1 MISLEELDRT
11 ENASDDCH
19 TPHRYRDRGGEPV
32 YLHSFSKGIAAYSVY
47 LNK

>member
-11 ENASDDCH
+11 ENASDDFK
-19 TPHRYRDRGGEPV
+19 HRTGIGGEEPV